1 LKKIK
6 TTIKKN
12 KITQAVILCGGY
24 GKRLGKITLK
34 TPKPLIK
41 VKKFTVLDH
50 IIKNLTRF
58 GVNDI
63 ILLCHYKFKIF
74 KKKYHNHN
82 IFGAN
87 VFCINEKKLLGSS
100 GALYKAK
107 KKLDKNFIL
116 CNGDTFFDIN
126 ISDLIFEFFKRKKF
140 VQIALKKSV
149 SRKRY
154 DTFSLKKDGQIT
166 EDIDKKYNLI
176 NSGILVVSKEILP
189 YLEKKGSLEKKV
201 FKKLIK
207 IKKIFGKKYENEF
220 LDMGVPS
227 SLKKLPKF
235 LDDIYFKP
243 CLFLDRDGVINKD
256 TGYVYKQRD
265 FIWRKNIFK
274 FIKKYNDKNF
284 YVVII
289 TNQSG
294 IGRGYY
300 KEKDLFKLNKW
311 MNEKIR
317 SKGGNID
324 NIYFAPYFK
333 NSKLKKYRK
342 EKNLRKPNIGMINKA
357 KKDFKI
363 NIKKSIFVGDSD
375 IDKQTAI
382 NSGIKYKILQF
393 NSKII

>member
-1 LKKIK
+1 MKKIK

-41 VKKFTVLDH
+41 VKKFTVLDY
-50 IIKNLTRF
+50 IMKNLTRF

-74 KKKYHNHN
+74 KKKYHNRN

-87 VFCINEKKLLGSS
+87 VFCINEKTSWFFRS
-100 GALYKAK
+100 IIQRK

-176 NSGILVVSKEILP
+176 NSGILVVSKKILP
-189 YLEKKGSLEKKV
+189 YLEK
-201 FKKLIK
+201 
-207 IKKIFGKKYENEF
+207 
-220 LDMGVPS
+220 
-227 SLKKLPKF
+227 
-235 LDDIYFKP
+235 
-243 CLFLDRDGVINKD
+243 
-256 TGYVYKQRD
+256 
-265 FIWRKNIFK
+265 
-274 FIKKYNDKNF
+274 
-284 YVVII
+284 
-289 TNQSG
+289 
-294 IGRGYY
+294 RGH
-300 KEKDLFKLNKW
+300 
-311 MNEKIR
+311 
-317 SKGGNID
+317 
-324 NIYFAPYFK
+324 
-333 NSKLKKYRK
+333 
-342 EKNLRKPNIGMINKA
+342 
-357 KKDFKI
+357 
-363 NIKKSIFVGDSD
+363 
-375 IDKQTAI
+375 
-382 NSGIKYKILQF
+382 
-393 NSKII
+393 